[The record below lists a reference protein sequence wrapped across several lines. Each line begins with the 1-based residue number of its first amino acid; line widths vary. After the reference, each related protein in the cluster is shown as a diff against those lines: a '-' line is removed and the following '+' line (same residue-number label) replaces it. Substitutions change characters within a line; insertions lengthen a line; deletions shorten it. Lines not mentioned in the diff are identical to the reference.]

1 MHYICSINTLV
12 MSLYKTSEAH
22 ATMMRLYDEKLA
34 ACNIEYESV
43 YVDTPAG
50 KTHVIVS
57 GERHLPP
64 LVVFHGVNAGAP
76 LALEAIKHL
85 NKTYRIYGIDTVGQ
99 ATRSAETRLPMK
111 GDAYGRWISATLDG
125 LGLEKVNVIAISYGA
140 FLLQKMMQFEA
151 DRLLKSIFVVPSG
164 FVSGNFWRSMK
175 ELSFPLMK
183 FLRSKKEVD
192 LLKFMD
198 AFFITKDAHSIEM
211 QKTLLLGFKM
221 DYRRPI
227 LVKKE
232 DVSNVSTPVY
242 VMVAD
247 NDIFFPG
254 DKTLKRCSEIF
265 PTLKDKYILL
275 NSKHIPDQSRY
286 VEIEE
291 KIAEWLSN

>member
-1 MHYICSINTLV
+1 
-12 MSLYKTSEAH
+12 MSLYKTKEAQS
-22 ATMMRLYDEKLA
+22 TMMRLYDEKLA

-57 GERHLPP
+57 GEKHLPP
-64 LVVFHGVNAGAP
+64 LVVFHGINAGAP
-76 LALEAIKHL
+76 LALEAIRHL
-85 NKTYRIYGIDTVGQ
+85 NQSYRIYGIDTVGQ

-183 FLRSKKEVD
+183 FLRSKKESD
-192 LLKFMD
+192 LIKFMD
-198 AFFITKDAHSIEM
+198 AFFMTKDDHSVEM

-227 LVKKE
+227 LVKTD
-232 DVSNVSTPVY
+232 DVARVKSPVY

-247 NDIFFPG
+247 DDIFFPG

-265 PTLKDKYILL
+265 PTLRDTYILQQ
-275 NSKHIPDQSRY
+275 SKHIPEQSRY
-286 VEIEE
+286 GEIEL
-291 KIAEWLSN
+291 KVAEWLSN